1 MRSTRQINHQPEP
14 LDRTTDEEIMRR
26 VAEGDLDQLKE
37 LFERS
42 QNWIYNFFFQMS
54 PDPALCDD
62 LTQNVFVKVIR
73 YRGSYQG
80 GKFSSWIFTIAR
92 NMFADHYRKRQK
104 TAEHVEVESMA
115 DLTDD
120 HSHNESDEVVHL
132 RKVIQQL
139 PLADRELIVMSKYQG
154 MKYQE
159 IAEQIG
165 SNENAVKTRIHRIV
179 KRMRTL
185 YFETA

>member
-1 MRSTRQINHQPEP
+1 MRSTRQINHQSQP
-14 LDRTTDEEIMRR
+14 LNRISDEEIMRQ

-37 LFERS
+37 LFERY
-42 QNWIYNFFFQMS
+42 QNWIYNFFFQMK
-54 PDPALCDD
+54 PDSALCDD

-92 NMFADHYRKRQK
+92 NMFADHYRTMQK
-104 TAEHVEVESMA
+104 TADHIEVEAMA
-115 DLTDD
+115 DITPASDD
-120 HSHNESDEVVHL
+120 DQSEEVLHL
-132 RKVIQQL
+132 RKVL
-139 PLADRELIVMSKYQG
+139 RELSVADRELIVMSKYQG

-159 IAEQIG
+159 IARQIG